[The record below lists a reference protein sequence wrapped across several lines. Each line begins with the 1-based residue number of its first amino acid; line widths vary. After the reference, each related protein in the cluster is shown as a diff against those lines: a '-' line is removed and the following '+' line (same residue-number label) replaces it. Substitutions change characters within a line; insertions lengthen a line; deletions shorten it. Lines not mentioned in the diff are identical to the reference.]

1 MVSGINEN
9 MDILLTS
16 ETKHDDSFPIRQFL
30 IKDLSAPYTLERDSS
45 GGRIL
50 VYVREH
56 FVSNL
61 IAIEFS
67 NREGFSVEINLS
79 KKK

>member
-1 MVSGINEN
+1 MVGGINGN
-9 MDILLTS
+9 IDILLTS
-16 ETKHDDSFPIRQFL
+16 ETKHDDSFPTRQFL
-30 IKDLSAPYTLERDSS
+30 IKGSSAPYMLERDSS

-50 VYVREH
+50 VYVRED
-56 FVSNL
+56 FASNL

-67 NREGFSVEINLS
+67 TREGFSVEINLS